1 MPVSADT
8 WLKIRYSDATC
19 GGTGSVNTGIIK
31 QQCPDCRGTG
41 LDEKRIEAETAKGMV
56 PQWVIEQRTILSQ

>member
-1 MPVSADT
+1 
-8 WLKIRYSDATC
+8 
-19 GGTGSVNTGIIK
+19 VNTGIIK